1 VEHQALLDHIHEEP
15 KLQLGKGFSPA
26 PFRHF
31 AQFLAPTSASPSP
44 PAMPM
49 PTTLADHFPIQS
61 ICTRLFGLMLAM
73 SRCDDQAWI
82 LVGKEPPGTVFNS
95 LAVE

>member
-1 VEHQALLDHIHEEP
+1 
-15 KLQLGKGFSPA
+15 
-26 PFRHF
+26 
-31 AQFLAPTSASPSP
+31 
-44 PAMPM
+44 M
-49 PTTLADHFPIQS
+49 PTTLAEHFPIQS

-82 LVGKEPPGTVFNS
+82 LVGKEPPDTVFNS